1 MRSANPGPSNV
12 PKGVSIFCVGRKS
25 PVTCTLTAFGA
36 RSLNVTLLSGLI
48 SGDLICEPPQ
58 RACCADAQMP
68 MSIAA
73 AAMMNFFVICVL
85 VYGPR
90 DSVPGAPFFYCANVT
105 GPVYLALIALLSIVM
120 V

>member
-1 MRSANPGPSNV
+1 
-12 PKGVSIFCVGRKS
+12 
-25 PVTCTLTAFGA
+25 
-36 RSLNVTLLSGLI
+36 
-48 SGDLICEPPQ
+48 
-58 RACCADAQMP
+58 MP

-85 VYGPR
+85 VYGHR
-90 DSVPGAPFFYCANVT
+90 DSVPGAPVFYCANVT